1 MILECG
7 EFSISTQEL
16 QALASLDS
24 RQYGFLKLSAPEN
37 IKKKALV
44 LKAVK
49 YLERML
55 IQAYNQQKAQD
66 ENKSEKPKDAAAT
79 PDGAVDGEECAVKI
93 KQERNPL
100 CDVDVKIDEN
110 LPAEIMSD
118 TEARP
123 VAADGAKDETDGDKT
138 EPASGSDA
146 GDESEKSV
154 EDSLLEKD
162 INIDPKTYCK
172 LGHFHL
178 LLEDYEKALSAYQK
192 YYALK
197 ADHWRD
203 APFLYGLGLVYFH
216 YNAFRWAIKSF
227 QKLLYVCPDFTR
239 ANEVHL
245 RIGLMLKV
253 NADYEQSLKHL
264 QLALNDSSPCT
275 LTKSDIRFHIAHLYE
290 VQNKYKPAKEAYE
303 RLLASKQLT
312 ASLKAD
318 IYRQLGWM
326 YHTVDILGD
335 KVHRE
340 RLAIH
345 CLQKSIEA
353 EPRSGQT
360 LYLLGRCFAGINK
373 VHDAFIAYRNSVEK
387 SEGNADTWCSIGVLY
402 QQQNQPMDALQ
413 AYICAVQ
420 LDKSHSAAWTN
431 LGILYESCNQPR
443 DAYACFR
450 NATINQDQQKE
461 RTVSAC
467 EKTPTAGSS
476 TKGAGSPQQSAGTT
490 GSSASGGTA
499 AGGST
504 GGGASDNSGLSS
516 VVSSGNSGGDSS
528 GQANAGSNS
537 RSQSLAQRIKF
548 LQQHLGN
555 APMPSITSKRRQL
568 PSIEEAWNLPI
579 SNEMSSRQ
587 QQTAQAQQRQFQKGY
602 GQGTQFHPGQQQPVG
617 SNNGLPNKRFK
628 TEDGGMPM
636 GGRVAGVAAGG
647 PQGVQP
653 FMNQQQFQMMQ
664 FLQNQTNLTTHQQSL
679 LQTLVQQY
687 RQMQHQ
693 QRLQHQQRAL
703 QQQQQQQQQQSVQFQ
718 GQGSGIA
725 QQQQQ
730 QQQQQLVA
738 AGNKTPQSGI
748 VPQTASGG
756 GGGFVNDGH
765 FSPATGQ
772 SQQAAGMPYKSAG
785 GTYAPSGF
793 PGAATA
799 PGAGFTQISSSTTVL
814 QSPQQ
819 QQQQQQQPQPHQAD
833 LDQELQALLS
843 SKDDKATFAETLLK
857 QFSSESMDIKDP
869 KLLEQQQTKAG
880 GSGTM
885 VTATVDSTSTSNNTK
900 SPPIKAEATSTTATN
915 RQQQQY
921 QLAKHDIK
929 LEPVIKLEKL
939 CTDSLSASSE
949 YAISMT
955 AKEIRDLV
963 RKRGGGSAGDPK
975 DVPAICS
982 VLNADAP
989 PPCPPDCPP
998 TRLTREQLQ
1007 PPTPSVF
1014 LENKKDAFSP
1024 QLQEFC
1030 LKHPIAVVRQLGA
1043 ALKLDLGLF
1052 STKTLVEAN
1061 PDHSVEV
1068 RTQVHQ
1074 SPDENWDGN
1083 KNSKVWA
1090 CISHRSHT
1098 TIAKYAQYQASSFS
1112 DKIKE
1117 ERDRL
1122 AGILNASTNSDSDSK
1137 DSISNSSGAGGA
1149 SAAGSG
1155 NGKRKKCKNSNK
1167 MLRFGTNV
1175 DLSDERKWKAQLQ
1188 ELQKLPPF
1196 ARVVSAANMLSHV
1209 GHMILG
1215 MNTVQLYMKVPGS
1228 RTPGHQE
1235 NNNFCSININIGPGD
1250 CEWFATP
1257 DSYWGGIQALCEK
1270 NNINYLHGS
1279 WWPAL
1284 EDLYA
1289 ENIPVYR
1296 FTQRPGDLVWVNAG
1310 CVHWVQAIGWCNN
1323 IAWNVGPLTARQ
1335 YQLAVERYEW
1345 NKLESYKSIV
1355 PMVHLSWNLARN
1367 IKVSDPKLFDAIKTC
1382 LMQTMKHCMQILE
1395 YVKSLNVEVRFHGRG
1410 KNEASHYCGQCEVE
1424 VFNILFI
1431 REQEKRHIVHC
1442 MGCARKQSPTLQG
1455 FVCLEEYKMAEL
1467 MQVFDAFVLHTP
1479 PPPLPPQQQSS
1490 SPSQIAAT
1498 GPTPQSSPPVMT
1510 ASSSSSVTSSNVTA
1524 GAVSCAS
1531 GSMLGG
1537 GAVSGVASSSSVAVS
1552 SVAS

>member
-1 MILECG
+1 MSVE
-7 EFSISTQEL
+7 TVPT
-16 QALASLDS
+16 
-24 RQYGFLKLSAPEN
+24 SAP
-37 IKKKALV
+37 
-44 LKAVK
+44 
-49 YLERML
+49 
-55 IQAYNQQKAQD
+55 
-66 ENKSEKPKDAAAT
+66 SEKPSS
-79 PDGAVDGEECAVKI
+79 V
-93 KQERNPL
+93 
-100 CDVDVKIDEN
+100 
-110 LPAEIMSD
+110 
-118 TEARP
+118 
-123 VAADGAKDETDGDKT
+123 DETNANGDGS
-138 EPASGSDA
+138 ASAKEVSVLKEKQTSD
-146 GDESEKSV
+146 SET
-154 EDSLLEKD
+154 DS

-203 APFLYGLGLVYFH
+203 APFLYGLGLVYYH
-216 YNAFRWAIKSF
+216 YNAFRWSIKSF

-239 ANEVHL
+239 SNEVHL

-253 NADYEQSLKHL
+253 NGDYEQSLKHL

-275 LTKSDIRFHIAHLYE
+275 LAQLEIRFHIAHLYE

-303 RLLASKQLT
+303 RLLANKQLT

-335 KVHRE
+335 KAQRE

-450 NATINQDQQKE
+450 NATINQDQQKD

-467 EKTPTAGSS
+467 EKAFLPGSNTTA
-476 TKGAGSPQQSAGTT
+476 TKSAT
-490 GSSASGGTA
+490 GSSAGVATGGSSSAATPTTPGSTGTGSATSATATGTA
-499 AGGST
+499 ATPGANS
-504 GGGASDNSGLSS
+504 GGASESNNLSS
-516 VVSSGNSGGDSS
+516 GGSSACVESS
-528 GQANAGSNS
+528 NANTRAA
-537 RSQSLAQRIKF
+537 SLTQRIKF

-587 QQTAQAQQRQFQKGY
+587 QQSAQAQQRQFQKGY
-602 GQGTQFHPGQQQPVG
+602 GQGAQYHPGQQQQVG

-628 TEDGGMPM
+628 TEDGAAV
-636 GGRVAGVAAGG
+636 GGRPGATGG
-647 PQGVQP
+647 QPVPQFYLNHHQLA
-653 FMNQQQFQMMQ
+653 QLQ
-664 FLQNQTNLTTHQQSL
+664 FLQAQSNLNPAQQAL
-679 LQTLVQQY
+679 LQTLAHQY
-687 RQMQHQ
+687 RMMQQHQ
-693 QRLQHQQRAL
+693 QQLRLQQQRM
-703 QQQQQQQQQQSVQFQ
+703 QQQQQQPFQ
-718 GQGSGIA
+718 GQGQPTGGVGF
-725 QQQQQ
+725 
-730 QQQQQLVA
+730 VA
-738 AGNKTPQSGI
+738 TGNKTPQTGV
-748 VPQTASGG
+748 VPQTA
-756 GGGFVNDGH
+756 GFVNDGH

-793 PGAATA
+793 PAAGNQSTGATA
-799 PGAGFTQISSSTTVL
+799 SGGFTQISSTS
-814 QSPQQ
+814 SNP
-819 QQQQQQQPQPHQAD
+819 QAD
-833 LDQELQALLS
+833 IELQALLS

-857 QFSSESMDIKDP
+857 QLGSETMVDVKDGS
-869 KLLEQQQTKAG
+869 LLESTPTD
-880 GSGTM
+880 GS
-885 VTATVDSTSTSNNTK
+885 SSSNTTT
-900 SPPIKAEATSTTATN
+900 SPPVKAEATSTTLPTGGAAAAAAAASK
-915 RQQQQY
+915 RQI
-921 QLAKHDIK
+921 LAKHDIK
-929 LEPVIKLEKL
+929 MEPVIKIEKL
-939 CTDSLSASSE
+939 PSSPSGSSSE
-949 YAISMT
+949 GALSEFAVSMT
-955 AKEIRDLV
+955 AKEIQQLV
-963 RKRGGGSAGDPK
+963 RKQRQQHHHGGGTSDSK
-975 DVPAICS
+975 EVPAVCS
-982 VLNADAP
+982 VLAADAP

-1083 KNSKVWA
+1083 KSSKVWA

-1117 ERDRL
+1117 ERDKL
-1122 AGILNASTNSDSDSK
+1122 AGISAVSTNSDSDSK
-1137 DSISNSSGAGGA
+1137 DSISNSSSAGGPGGA
-1149 SAAGSG
+1149 AGAAGSG
-1155 NGKRKKCKNSNK
+1155 TGSNGKRKKCKNGNK

-1367 IKVSDPKLFDAIKTC
+1367 IKVSDPKMFESIKTC

-1395 YVKSLNVEVRFHGRG
+1395 YVKSLHVEVRFHGRG

-1455 FVCLEEYKMAEL
+1455 FVCLEEYKLAEL
-1467 MQVFDAFVLHTP
+1467 MQVYDAFVLHTP
-1479 PPPLPPQQQSS
+1479 PPPLPAIAPSASPQQNSAAIGSTTTTQSSS
-1490 SPSQIAAT
+1490 SPSTSTT
-1498 GPTPQSSPPVMT
+1498 GAT
-1510 ASSSSSVTSSNVTA
+1510 ASSPNVVVATSCSSSSTSSSVGA
-1524 GAVSCAS
+1524 GTV
-1531 GSMLGG
+1531 
-1537 GAVSGVASSSSVAVS
+1537 GVPVS